1 MTQTTDIKPP
11 EETTDIKP
19 PEETTD
25 IKPPEET
32 TNIKPPEDEIKRFL
46 GVELTPCN
54 WIISQDGDNISAV
67 NTISGRVFEGSM
79 KQFNSLLNARK

>member
-1 MTQTTDIKPP
+1 MTQATNIKPP

-25 IKPPEET
+25 DIKPPEV
-32 TNIKPPEDEIKRFL
+32 EIKQFL

-54 WIISQDGDNISAV
+54 WTISQNGDNISAI

>member
-1 MTQTTDIKPP
+1 MTQATN
-11 EETTDIKP
+11 
-19 PEETTD
+19 

-32 TNIKPPEDEIKRFL
+32 TNIKPPEDIKPPEVEIKQFL

-79 KQFNSLLNARK
+79 KQFNSFLNARK